1 MGEPCGMP
9 RRLSRASVVRVFRPR
24 SSVSSTGQSS
34 HILIRCST
42 RRSTIRRN
50 TDFKSSAWGMLPKEA
65 TTDYPSPWYS
75 GFGNDHPRAPRLRRP
90 IAGRDQQHPA
100 ARRPPR
106 SRGLARRQPVAHS
119 SRVDRLAPRAGG
131 ANTGGRC
138 RRWRP
143 RSGQTR
149 GFASPAQGHRR
160 SERPTH
166 RVGAAKGERSCN

>member
-1 MGEPCGMP
+1 MTAPCGVP
-9 RRLSRASVVRVFRPR
+9 STVSIFRP
-24 SSVSSTGQSS
+24 SSSTPAANHLRISLTIRRS
-34 HILIRCST
+34 PIRCSIN
-42 RRSTIRRN
+42 RISH
-50 TDFKSSAWGMLPKEA
+50 AWLIVSKEA
-65 TTDYPSPWYS
+65 ATDYPSPWYS